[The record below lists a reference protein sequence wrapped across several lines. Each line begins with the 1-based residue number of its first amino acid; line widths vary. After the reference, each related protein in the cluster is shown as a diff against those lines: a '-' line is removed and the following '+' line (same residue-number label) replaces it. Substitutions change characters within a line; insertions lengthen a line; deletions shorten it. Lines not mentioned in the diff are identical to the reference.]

1 MGIKAVGGNMA
12 GISDQDLEAALGLA
26 NSQAALKAK
35 VALTFSAEKLPN
47 LDTGSKT
54 DAFVVLYEK

>member
-1 MGIKAVGGNMA
+1 MGTKAVGGNLA

-26 NSQAALKAK
+26 NSQAALKSR

-47 LDTGSKT
+47 MD
-54 DAFVVLYEK
+54 